1 MSRPAEADDVKLIT
15 SLFSAQQDLIDDVM
29 ADLVSRFGPSD
40 WTSPILPFDRT
51 RYYAREMGWPLY
63 RRFVSFDNLI
73 RPEQIVDIKLT
84 TNDIE
89 ARHLE
94 DGRRRINI
102 DPGYVSL
109 ERLILAT
116 GKNYTHRVY
125 LAKGIYADLT
135 LIYHKGSFSPLGW
148 TYRDY
153 ADPDAIACFNQVRER
168 YKRQLRGLLL
178 GGVGAPSAV
187 GKDGNGRGEQP

>member
-125 LAKGIYADLT
+125 LAKGIHADLT

-153 ADPDAIACFNQVRER
+153 ADPDSIACFNQVRER
-168 YKRQLRGLLL
+168 YKRQLRGLPL